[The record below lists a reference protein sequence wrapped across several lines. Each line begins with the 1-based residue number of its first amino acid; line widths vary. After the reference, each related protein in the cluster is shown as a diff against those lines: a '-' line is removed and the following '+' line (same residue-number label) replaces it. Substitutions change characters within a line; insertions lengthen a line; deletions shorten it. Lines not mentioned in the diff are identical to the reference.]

1 MTDPALLRN
10 KGEHGVHVLTVD
22 GEIELIRR
30 YFWSKECGGQYPID
44 GMMGIESG
52 RVSPGALK
60 LCCTMGVIQDFAQGA
75 DDLRT
80 FSGLRVSKERLR
92 QITESQGRA
101 AARVRESG
109 VLKPAWSATE
119 AGTTLGGP
127 TRVYVGVDGV
137 MVRTVTQDEKD
148 QRRQDHA
155 IRRQQRGRAQVG
167 NTKSLPK
174 PRPGSDERFKE
185 MKIGLF
191 YNQRKTRVHAFA
203 TAGDHEAFGT
213 LLRQHADAIQLERAQ
228 ETLSLT
234 DGGPWIRNQ
243 ILQHLKKLNAMLLD
257 FFHLS
262 EHIWSTARC
271 CLGDGPEGRTW
282 AEKQLHEIKHVGG
295 RAVLAAIEELGKKM
309 HAKTKK
315 DSLRR
320 LRQYLVER
328 WEMVEYPQALAR
340 GWDIGSGPTE
350 AMCKNLTLRL
360 KRTGMKWDAD
370 HAADLMNLVA
380 LRESGQ
386 WDRYWETRKIA

>member
-1 MTDPALLRN
+1 
-10 KGEHGVHVLTVD
+10 
-22 GEIELIRR
+22 
-30 YFWSKECGGQYPID
+30 
-44 GMMGIESG
+44 MGIESG
-52 RVSPGALK
+52 RVSPGALQ

-75 DDLRT
+75 DDLRI

-92 QITESQGRA
+92 QITESQGRE

-109 VLKPAWSATE
+109 ALKPAWSAAE
-119 AGTTLGGP
+119 ATAGFGEP

-137 MVRTVTQDEKD
+137 MVRIVTQAEKD
-148 QRRQDHA
+148 KRRQEQA
-155 IRRQQRGRAQVG
+155 IRRQQRGRAGAG
-167 NTKSLPK
+167 NTRPLPR
-174 PRPGSDERFKE
+174 PRPGSEDRFKE

-191 YNQRKTRVHAFA
+191 YSQSKTRVHAFA
-203 TAGDHEAFGT
+203 TAGDHEAFGM
-213 LLRQHADAIQLERAQ
+213 LLRRHADAIALEQAL

-243 ILQHLKKLNAMLLD
+243 ILKHLKKLNAMLLD

-262 EHIWSTARC
+262 EHVWSTARVC
-271 CLGDGPEGRTW
+271 WGDGEEAKAW
-282 AEKQLHEIKHVGG
+282 ATTQLHDLKHIGG
-295 RAVLAAIEELGKKM
+295 QSVLIAIDDAKK
-309 HAKTKK
+309 
-315 DSLRR
+315 R
-320 LRQYLVER
+320 LRAPAKQEALRLLRNYLVER
-328 WEMVEYPQALAR
+328 WEMVEYPQALTR

-386 WDRYWETRKIA
+386 WTAYWDTRRIA